1 MDEKTQI
8 ILTKIF
14 KKVFLVLLISFTAI
28 YLSEAAGYSEYKQHN
43 KKIMT
48 EEKIKQFEND
58 VKNGKNLN
66 LNDYLV
72 EDNKNY
78 ESKVSKIGNTISKEI
93 EKYVVGGLNNTFKF
107 LNNIMG

>member
-1 MDEKTQI
+1 MDEKTEK

-14 KKVFLVLLISFTAI
+14 KKIFLVLLISFTAL
-28 YLSEAAGYSEYKQHN
+28 YFSEAAGYSEYKQHN

-58 VKNGKNLN
+58 VKDGKNLN
-66 LNDYLV
+66 LNDYIV

-78 ESKVSKIGNTISKEI
+78 ESKISKIGDSMSKEI

-107 LNNIMG
+107 LNDVMG